1 MPAAIQT
8 ASPSL
13 LQAVGSDL
21 AMAVTPV
28 RQDLTDAHV
37 LVLTRLAHAG
47 QWWTGAER
55 LAIAAEARTARGC
68 PLCAERK
75 EAISPAM
82 VTGNHQRAEGMEDL
96 LPENIVD
103 PVHFVINDSARMTP
117 DRLGDAI
124 GGTITEAHLV
134 EAIGIA
140 FAVRS
145 MDQTC
150 RGLGTPFHALPA
162 PVAGEP
168 GRTLPAGLTTGEAF
182 VAMLPGEQPPPPN
195 DDLRGD
201 VTACGLQALSAVPDA
216 VRDLLTLAAAQYVPM
231 DIAFDMTKGRTMGR
245 EQMELLAG
253 RVSAIND
260 CFY

>member
-1 MPAAIQT
+1 MSRTIRSADADIIR
-8 ASPSL
+8 
-13 LQAVGSDL
+13 AVANDM
-21 AMAVTPV
+21 AMAMAPV
-28 RQDLTDAHV
+28 RQDLTDAHA
-37 LVLTRLAHAG
+37 LVLTRLAPAG
-47 QWWTGAER
+47 HWWTGAER
-55 LAIAAEARTARGC
+55 LAIAAEARAARGC

-82 VTGNHQRAEGMEDL
+82 VTGAHHMATGSQDL
-96 LPENIVD
+96 LPDSVID
-103 PVHFVINDSARMTP
+103 LVHFVINDSARMTP

-124 GGTITEAHLV
+124 DGDITEAHLI

-140 FAVRS
+140 VAIRS

-150 RGLGTPFHALPA
+150 RGLGAPFHALPA

-168 GRTLPAGLTTGEAF
+168 GRTLPDGLTTGEAF
-182 VAMLPGEQPPPPN
+182 VAMLPGEQPAPPN
-195 DDLRGD
+195 DDLWGD
-201 VTACGLQALSAVPDA
+201 VTAYGLQALSAVPDA